1 MSERLRLELPD
12 TLVRS
17 ARAVATQTNRRLG
30 EVLLEWLDRAAA
42 EIPVDQLPDDQV
54 LTLRDLQMTD
64 TEQRELSDLLAKQ
77 REGILTETGRRQLDL
92 LMRHYRSGMVRKAQ
106 STNVAVERGLL
117 PPPQSFC
124 QEYSVA
130 EGAHESEIH
139 PAMINV
145 SFFHTEN

>member
-1 MSERLRLELPD
+1 MSERLSLELPD

-17 ARAVATQTNRRLG
+17 ARAVATQTNRRLE
-30 EVLLEWLDRAAA
+30 EVLLEWLDQAAA

-106 STNVAVERGLL
+106 ATKVAVERGLL
-117 PPPQSFC
+117 PPLS
-124 QEYSVA
+124 
-130 EGAHESEIH
+130 
-139 PAMINV
+139 N
-145 SFFHTEN
+145 

>member
-1 MSERLRLELPD
+1 MALINEVPMSERLSLELPD

-17 ARAVATQTNRRLG
+17 ARAVATQTNRRLE

-64 TEQRELSDLLAKQ
+64 VEQRELSDLLAKQ
-77 REGILTETGRRQLDL
+77 REGLLTETGRRQLDL

-106 STNVAVERGLL
+106 AIKVAVERGLL
-117 PPPQSFC
+117 PPLS
-124 QEYSVA
+124 
-130 EGAHESEIH
+130 
-139 PAMINV
+139 N
-145 SFFHTEN
+145 